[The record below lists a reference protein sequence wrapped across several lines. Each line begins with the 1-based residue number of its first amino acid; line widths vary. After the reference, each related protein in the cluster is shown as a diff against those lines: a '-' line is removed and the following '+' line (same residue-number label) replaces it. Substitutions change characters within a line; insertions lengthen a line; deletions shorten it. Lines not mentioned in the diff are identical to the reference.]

1 MIFEPMDESKTG
13 YFPIDTR
20 WDLAQVLVVRL
31 NFRVDLSID
40 NEQSIGRECGV
51 LRALAIRC

>member
-20 WDLAQVLVVRL
+20 WGLAQVVVRL
-31 NFRVDLSID
+31 NFRVDLSND